1 MQSKTENKKKK
12 RSFNSRHPKF
22 RQVSYFMLG
31 IGIVVALALP
41 LPLFILPK
49 KLIYSL
55 GRKIGLIFVYPS
67 IREKIKKNL
76 YYVYGEQMTDKR
88 VTAIAKKI
96 AANNIY
102 FIIDC
107 YYLWIFHFSFDI
119 NKAVVKTFG
128 KNFPVNSLK
137 NGKGVIGTTAHYGC
151 FEIIPV
157 YFLDKKLVDVGGVI
171 ARSFPSPFLT
181 WLNRRA
187 RLTTGIPS
195 FYDQVRDIFKAL
207 RSNGVIGFLPD
218 LRAKRRLG
226 VKSTF
231 FGKPTLTLDVHIR
244 LSSQLGSAI
253 IPVFLNRHRAKPWE
267 FTIIFYEPISVPKKA
282 DSETIQQKV
291 QEVNDALEYHI
302 RRYPSGWFWFNN
314 KWKLW

>member
-1 MQSKTENKKKK
+1 MQSKTKNIKK

-22 RQVSYFMLG
+22 KSFAYFMLG
-31 IGIVVALALP
+31 IIIVIAIIIP

-49 KLIYSL
+49 KILYSL
-55 GRKIGLIFVYPS
+55 GRGIGLLFVYPS
-67 IREKIKKNL
+67 IRKKIQKNL
-76 YYVYGEQMTDKR
+76 FYVYGKRMTEKR
-88 VTAIAKKI
+88 VTAIAKKV
-96 AANNIY
+96 AANNVW
-102 FIIDC
+102 FILDC
-107 YYLWIFHFSFDI
+107 YYLWIFHFAFDI
-119 NKAVVKTFG
+119 NKTVVNAVNV
-128 KNFPVNSLK
+128 NFPRESLK
-137 NGKGVIGTTAHYGC
+137 NGKGVLGTTGHYGC

-157 YFLDKKLVDVGGVI
+157 YFLDTGLVDVGGVI

-181 WLNRRA
+181 WLNRKA
-187 RLTTGIPS
+187 RMVTGIPS
-195 FYDQVRDIFKAL
+195 FYDQIKDIFKAL

-226 VKSTF
+226 VESTF

-267 FTIIFYEPISVPKKA
+267 FTIVFYEPISVPKKA
-282 DSETIQQKV
+282 DEETIKEKV